1 MKGKAI
7 VKMVFAL
14 ATALL
19 LTGLLCFL
27 LRLHAAGK
35 LDDTLNLNWII
46 VHSFNDRDYNVGGGE
61 FEDIDALEINWAGG
75 AVEIFTYDGDTL
87 CISEPIMANAED
99 QLRWRIENDSKLV
112 IQTCKAT
119 LLRTNAELLNK
130 TLTVQIPADWQ
141 ISHIEINGATADV
154 RISELTLGGMEIDL
168 AVGDLTLD
176 HCRFSNLDIEVADGN
191 CTATDT
197 VIQRLDMDAANGT
210 VYISGAVDS
219 ADIDAATA
227 KLTLITDV
235 TPYAI
240 SIDMAAGSAD
250 ITLPADAEFTASYS
264 RIAGGLRVEG
274 FDTVQRS
281 EDTVCGNGS
290 AKYEF
295 DGVAGEIII
304 RAAAE

>member
-1 MKGKAI
+1 MRGKAI

-27 LRLHAAGK
+27 LRFHAAGK
-35 LDDTLNLNWII
+35 LDNVLNLNWVA
-46 VHSFNDRDYNVGGGE
+46 VHSFNDRDYNVGGGA

-75 AVEIFTYDGDTL
+75 AVEISTYDGDTL
-87 CISEPIMANAED
+87 SVSEPTMANTED
-99 QLRWRIENDSKLV
+99 QLRWRIENNSKLV

-119 LLRTNAELLNK
+119 LFRTNSELLNK
-130 TLTVQIPADWQ
+130 TLTIQIPADWQ
-141 ISHIEINGATADV
+141 ISHIEITGATTDV
-154 RISELTLGGMEIDL
+154 RISGLKLDGMEIDL

-176 HCRFSNLDIEVADGN
+176 HCQFSELDLEVADGN

-210 VYISGAVDS
+210 VYLSGAVVN
-219 ADIDAATA
+219 ADIDAATV

-235 TPYAI
+235 TPFAI
-240 SIDMAAGSAD
+240 SMDMAAGSAD
-250 ITLPADAEFTASYS
+250 ITLPADAGFTASYS

-274 FDTVQRS
+274 FDTVRRG
-281 EDTVCGNGS
+281 ENIVCGSGS
-290 AKYEF
+290 SKFEF
-295 DGVAGEIII
+295 DGVAGEIVI